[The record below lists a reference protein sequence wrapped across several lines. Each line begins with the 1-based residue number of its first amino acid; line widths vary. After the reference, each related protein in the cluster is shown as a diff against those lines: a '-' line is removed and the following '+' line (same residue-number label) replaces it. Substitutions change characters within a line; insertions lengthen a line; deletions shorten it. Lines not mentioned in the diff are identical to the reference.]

1 MKIDPLIKQLA
12 TEKLL
17 KTTIR
22 APSQLNL
29 PPNSLR
35 FALEQMSRC
44 LPQHPQAT
52 IRRFKLNGLNVEE
65 IKVQDEATQLIVYI
79 HGGAFFV
86 GSLSTHRAYLTQVAA
101 RTQMQILHVEYPL
114 APEYQ
119 FPDAIEALLRVYKD
133 LLAQGIQAKDIILA
147 GDCSG
152 ANLALALALRIRD
165 EQLNQVSGLI
175 LNSPFLDLTL
185 TSESIRYN
193 KKLDALLSPKAL
205 KTGIEYYVPR
215 GYECG
220 DAKISPLFA
229 KLDDLPPL
237 FIQVGSK
244 ALLLDDAKRLHER
257 AEQAGL
263 NSQLKIYT
271 GMWHN
276 FQLFSWFDEARQAL
290 ADLAEFAH
298 TTDVD

>member
-44 LPQHPQAT
+44 LPQHSQAT
-52 IRRFKLNGLNVEE
+52 IRRFKLSGLNVEE
-65 IKVQDEATQLIVYI
+65 IKVQDEATQLILYI